1 MRRSLTH
8 EETREAI
15 LDAVGRLIE
24 RFGYSKMTI
33 DDVAREAGIG
43 KGTVY
48 LHFPSKEE
56 MGLSWIDRGHD
67 EILEALREIAKS
79 GGSPAEAIKR
89 IMLARVMIPF
99 DRIQNFMQGLDELF
113 AAIRPSL
120 LVRRHRYEEEEA
132 EIIGNVLLEGR
143 RLGVFTFDD
152 ALSTAHILLIVT
164 SALLPYSLS
173 TCQLG
178 RRDEIE
184 SKTLRIANLVLNGLI
199 RRS

>member
-67 EILEALREIAKS
+67 EILEALTAIAKS
-79 GGSPAEAIKR
+79 GGPPAEAVRR

-99 DRIQNFMQGLDELF
+99 DRIQSFTLGLDELF

-120 LVRRHRYEEEEA
+120 LVRRHRYEEDEA
-132 EIIGNVLLEGR
+132 KIIAEVLLEGQ
-143 RLGVFTFDD
+143 RLGMFTFDD
-152 ALSTAHILLIVT
+152 ALVTARILLIVT

-173 TCQLG
+173 ACQLG
-178 RRDEIE
+178 RRDEIQ